1 MKILVMNGP
10 NLNMTG
16 IREKHLYGNQSLEE
30 INLRLNE
37 VGEQRGHDMVFYQSN
52 HEGDI
57 IDQFHK
63 MYFENNVDGVIYNPG
78 SHVHYSYAIK
88 DAIIASARPVIEV
101 HISNLYKRV
110 LTVRRV
116 QKNFCH
122 SSCLC
127 WLYSRSRCYWL
138 YPCDSGIGRSY
149 KEQIICKS

>member
-110 LTVRRV
+110 LTEGEFRKISVTAAACV
-116 QKNFCH
+116 GYIAGLGAIGYILAIQGLEEVIKN
-122 SSCLC
+122 
-127 WLYSRSRCYWL
+127 
-138 YPCDSGIGRSY
+138 
-149 KEQIICKS
+149 K

>member
-1 MKILVMNGP
+1 MKVLVINGP

-16 IREKHLYGNQSLEE
+16 IREKHLYGNQSFEE
-30 INLRLNE
+30 ISLRIKE
-37 VGEQRGHDMVFYQSN
+37 AGEQRGHDMAFYQSN

-57 IDQFHK
+57 IDRFHK

-110 LTVRRV
+110 PAEGEFRKISVIAPACVGYIAGLGTIGYILAIQGLEEVI
-116 QKNFCH
+116 KN
-122 SSCLC
+122 
-127 WLYSRSRCYWL
+127 
-138 YPCDSGIGRSY
+138 
-149 KEQIICKS
+149 K